1 MLLQIDRVP
10 FAGKFRDFVQEADE
24 IFLPHLPCEDV
35 RTASSGVQ
43 ATGLAISTLYTYL
56 ASYIIYVLYYS
67 ERTIICVPRYV
78 YMFFIV
84 ISLLGFVRVFY
95 SSRPPTA
102 WLCRCEKTRPFA

>member
-1 MLLQIDRVP
+1 MLLRIDGVP
-10 FAGKFRDFVQEADE
+10 FAGKSRDFVQEADE

-56 ASYIIYVLYYS
+56 ASYIICFVLF
-67 ERTIICVPRYV
+67 RTDDYMR